1 MAKTTETN
9 NAASQVVFADKAFKS
24 RTIVLE
30 DGRTFAV
37 EKGRIVATEPELIA
51 YLDSNPDFERVSAG
65 E

>member
-1 MAKTTETN
+1 MAKTNETN
-9 NAASQVVFADKAFKS
+9 STAPVVFADKAFKT

-37 EKGRIVATEPELIA
+37 EKSRIVANDPALVDHLDKHPE
-51 YLDSNPDFERVSAG
+51 FERVAG

>member
-1 MAKTTETN
+1 MAKNETKST
-9 NAASQVVFADKAFKS
+9 APVVFADKAFKS

-37 EKGRIVATEPELIA
+37 EKGRIVANDPALVA
-51 YLDSNPDFERVSAG
+51 YLDKHPEFERVSG